1 MTMQVTLHRQRFFCV
16 PEYYKIPSQLPRIL
30 MARGKGGN
38 IRLHWPCPKF
48 GWQCFPG
55 LGRGKVAC

>member
-1 MTMQVTLHRQRFFCV
+1 MISLTIRGLVPMTMQVTLHRQRFFCV

-38 IRLHWPCPKF
+38 IRLH
-48 GWQCFPG
+48 
-55 LGRGKVAC
+55 